1 MQDLIDAYIECT
13 IQQGEWHKTFAEVIK
28 NFWVGTLSQCLSDL
42 RIHKTNWTSS
52 IEMYNKGFSVAN
64 KNVEKL
70 EKKLRDRKAEFEAM
84 EDKKQQLL
92 DKLDEFDED
101 NPPKEIIQI
110 EKKVDD
116 LAEFVSKLSLR
127 FLW

>member
-1 MQDLIDAYIECT
+1 
-13 IQQGEWHKTFAEVIK
+13 
-28 NFWVGTLSQCLSDL
+28 
-42 RIHKTNWTSS
+42 
-52 IEMYNKGFSVAN
+52 MYNKGFSVAN